1 MPKTMNKS
9 RQYILLNEAFT
20 NNCEK
25 YLLRL
30 SFAHYNDT
38 PLLPEEIIWRK
49 KEAFSD
55 GVSGSYRSLYTIIQ
69 EHVNE
74 KDLDLS
80 EQYTFNPPQT
90 KEQLYYRNIFHSFY
104 PNLEGV
110 IPYFWMPKYIQ
121 ATDPS
126 ARTLAIYYDNDKNKS
141 KSF

>member
-1 MPKTMNKS
+1 VNYYLSIPHQIRMPKTINKNG
-9 RQYILLNEAFT
+9 QTLT

-25 YLLRL
+25 YLLRRSF
-30 SFAHYNDT
+30 SFAHYNNSL
-38 PLLPEEIIWRK
+38 LLPEEIIWRK

-55 GVSGSYRSLYTIIQ
+55 GVSGSNRSLYAIIQ
-69 EHVNE
+69 EHVSQ

-80 EQYTFNPPQT
+80 HQYTFNPPQT

-126 ARTLAIYYDNDKNKS
+126 ARTLTIYKD
-141 KSF
+141 